1 MALLPEKGVGEAGQ
15 TTHAV
20 VPGFVH
26 RDPRDCKQ
34 ARILWLVVFGAIFFL
49 AAWAIRAGSAIVN
62 LPVNVRAP
70 VDYVIVYAFGL
81 ALSAALAR
89 SLWKSSPWS
98 IAAWSSLRW
107 KRIFAGFA
115 VTLTVS
121 FLAAAAV
128 ENLVL
133 ILVGTPLYSSAVWQ
147 SLSWK
152 RVTISDPSWVGVILV
167 ATVEELIFRGVL
179 FNYLLYGTSRWRV
192 ARATLIS
199 SVIFALV
206 HNLRDPLSWFTVDKA
221 PLLLGLTLLGM
232 LLAIAYVTTGSLA
245 CSAGIHTGLAWIGLL
260 NGRTHLDGLLR
271 GSWLMGASK
280 DLRTAPVVWAL
291 FIVLMVGCRLAGR
304 KLRRLTE

>member
-1 MALLPEKGVGEAGQ
+1 MALLPDKGVEGSAQAHG
-15 TTHAV
+15 AV
-20 VPGFVH
+20 SGFVH
-26 RDPRDCKQ
+26 RDPTDCKQ
-34 ARILWLVVFGAIFFL
+34 ARLLWLIVFGAVFFL
-49 AAWAIRAGSAIVN
+49 AAWASRAGSALMN
-62 LPVNVRAP
+62 LRGDVRATI
-70 VDYVIVYAFGL
+70 DYIIVYAFGL
-81 ALSAALAR
+81 AISAALVRYA
-89 SLWKSSPWS
+89 WKSSPWD
-98 IAAWSSLRW
+98 AWTTFRW
-107 KRIFAGFA
+107 KGILAGFA
-115 VTLTVS
+115 VTSTAT

-133 ILVGTPLYSSAVWQ
+133 ILLGTPLYSSAMWHA
-147 SLSWK
+147 LSWR
-152 RVTISDPSWVGVILV
+152 RVTIFDPSWIGVILV
-167 ATVEELIFRGVL
+167 ASVEELIFRGVL